1 MTRGTAVAPIGIR
14 TGSIR
19 IASGKKGS
27 AFGVAKSEK
36 NHLQKSL
43 KIQFLGDFFVFGFD
57 MFLAKQSLNNIDN
70 PIDNGWISILQ
81 QIEIQS
87 FIFYYLCGLIDK
99 AS

>member
-19 IASGKKGS
+19 IASGKKGF

-36 NHLQKSL
+36 NHFQNLSKFSFWE
-43 KIQFLGDFFVFGFD
+43 IFCFDFN

-70 PIDNGWISILQ
+70 PIDNG
-81 QIEIQS
+81 
-87 FIFYYLCGLIDK
+87 
-99 AS
+99 